1 MTHLLSIVTCV
12 ILVSSPLVKAQDS
25 ASRQLAVRT
34 ELHQI
39 QTLTLSDEQF
49 LAGDEAGSKPVTVAG
64 QLRIA
69 QGTGRLP
76 VVVMLHGAGGIIA
89 AAETWSSQFNEMG
102 VSTFVL
108 DGFTGRGLTNV
119 GDNQPLL
126 GRLNVIV
133 DAYRA
138 LDILAKHPRV
148 DPSRIVLMGFSRGA
162 QATLYASVKK
172 FQRLWNKSGTEF
184 AAYLPFYPD
193 CSTTYL
199 TDVDVV
205 DRPIRIFHGTP
216 DDQNPVAP
224 CRAYVKRLRDVGRD
238 VQLTEYPNAPHA
250 FDNPLGGLSPVSRA
264 DLQTVRHCVIS
275 EEPAGQLINAATKRL
290 FTYQDPCVERGGHTG
305 YDPVATRAAHL
316 ATGDFLRSVLKLP

>member
-1 MTHLLSIVTCV
+1 MKPLLSIVTCV
-12 ILVSSPLVKAQDS
+12 ILVTLPLVKAQDS

-69 QGTGRLP
+69 QGTRRLP
-76 VVVMLHGAGGIIA
+76 VVVMLHGAGGINA
-89 AAETWSSQFNEMG
+89 AAETWSSQFNEIG
-102 VSTFVL
+102 VSTLVL

-119 GDNQPLL
+119 GDHQALL

-138 LDILAKHPRV
+138 LDILAKHPRI

-162 QATLYASVKK
+162 QATLYASVKR

-205 DRPIRIFHGTP
+205 DRPIR
-216 DDQNPVAP
+216 
-224 CRAYVKRLRDVGRD
+224 
-238 VQLTEYPNAPHA
+238 
-250 FDNPLGGLSPVSRA
+250 
-264 DLQTVRHCVIS
+264 
-275 EEPAGQLINAATKRL
+275 
-290 FTYQDPCVERGGHTG
+290 
-305 YDPVATRAAHL
+305 VATRAAHL
-316 ATGDFLRSVLKLP
+316 AVGDFLRSVLRLP